1 MAAALDQDIEHI
13 SVLVYRSPKR
23 VFLPANRE
31 DDLVHVR
38 EVLARLGERE
48 KGVVSL
54 VSMLLWWQRSAN
66 EK

>member
-1 MAAALDQDIEHI
+1 M
-13 SVLVYRSPKR
+13 
-23 VFLPANRE
+23 PANRE